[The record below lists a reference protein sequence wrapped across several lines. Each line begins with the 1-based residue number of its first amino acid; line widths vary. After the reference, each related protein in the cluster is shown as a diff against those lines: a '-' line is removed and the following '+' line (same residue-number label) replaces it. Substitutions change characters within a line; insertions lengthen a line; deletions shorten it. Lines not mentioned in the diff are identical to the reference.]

1 MANAGGD
8 GGGSWAAAGEAALK
22 RWGRCPQT
30 PAGVTVLPRTP
41 PKPGLAHPGG
51 FGPGGFFWKGLQEL
65 KLSRKRCLIVGAL
78 VLMLGLAPWA
88 MAQPM
93 APRDWPMEKCAR
105 YRSAWVEALA
115 RFSTSGLSEAFL
127 ADHEGFLA
135 SNCKGGR
142 RVCPRSAAE
151 ISLANAMTMAALN
164 SGASGSFLPFI
175 CRE

>member
-1 MANAGGD
+1 M
-8 GGGSWAAAGEAALK
+8 
-22 RWGRCPQT
+22 
-30 PAGVTVLPRTP
+30 
-41 PKPGLAHPGG
+41 
-51 FGPGGFFWKGLQEL
+51 
-65 KLSRKRCLIVGAL
+65 VGAPIL
-78 VLMLGLAPWA
+78 LLGLTPWA

-115 RFSTSGLSEAFL
+115 RFSAAGLSEAFL

-135 SNCKGGR
+135 SNCKEGR

-164 SGASGSFLPFI
+164 VGASGSFLPFI

>member
-1 MANAGGD
+1 MG
-8 GGGSWAAAGEAALK
+8 AL
-22 RWGRCPQT
+22 P
-30 PAGVTVLPRTP
+30 PDPRRNRVWRILGASG
-41 PKPGLAHPGG
+41 KVG
-51 FGPGGFFWKGLQEL
+51 FCWKGLQEL
-65 KLSRKRCLIVGAL
+65 KLSRKRCLIVAAL
-78 VLMLGLAPWA
+78 ILLLGLTPWA

-105 YRSAWVEALA
+105 YRIAWVEALA
-115 RFSTSGLSEAFL
+115 RFSTAGLSEAFL

-135 SNCKGGR
+135 SNCKEGR